1 MRVTLIVSQEQKNVQ
16 GETIE
21 EILEKGGYTIESV
34 ILLRKGK
41 VILEEEVSDQDTVEV
56 MPVASGG

>member
-1 MRVTLIVSQEQKNVQ
+1 MRVTLILSQEQENVQ

-21 EILEKGGYTIESV
+21 EILEKSGYTIESI
-34 ILLRKGK
+34 ILLKKGK